1 VGKVRP
7 FDAAAHGTVFGD
19 AVGAVVLKRAADA
32 DAAADA
38 PLARLLGYAV
48 TNDGARKAGSL
59 VLLEPFSD
67 PSRSR
72 LGTL

>member
-1 VGKVRP
+1 MRP

-19 AVGAVVLKRAADA
+19 AVGAVVLKRAA

-59 VLLEPFSD
+59 VLLEPFSE